1 MAVEQGQ
8 YTECLH
14 CGETVDIKTIEN
26 MDDEIS
32 PTDYCITMTFNP
44 CRKCGFVTVL
54 EYEINNRFS
63 LQSSAEASN
72 ALAGKPIWYA
82 QETCKTVIWK
92 EEEE

>member
-14 CGETVDIKTIEN
+14 CGEAVDIATIEN

-54 EYEINNRFS
+54 EYEINNGYS
-63 LQSSAEASN
+63 LQSSREASN
-72 ALAGKPIWYA
+72 ELVGKSIWYA
-82 QETCKTVIWK
+82 HETCTTVIGK

>member
-8 YTECLH
+8 YSECLC
-14 CGETVDIKTIEN
+14 CGATINIATIEN

-54 EYEINNRFS
+54 EYEINNRYS
-63 LQSSAEASN
+63 LQSSREASN
-72 ALAGKPIWYA
+72 ELAGKPIWYA
-82 QETCKTVIWK
+82 HETCTTVIGK